1 MPAGSP
7 TSRDTCLSHYART
20 KLCFVAAI
28 FGTKLPRGYS
38 FHCWRRMLRKGLLL
52 QLVWVTGKAVLELAD
67 LGCFEIS
74 ERATLNFRFE
84 MK

>member
-1 MPAGSP
+1 
-7 TSRDTCLSHYART
+7 
-20 KLCFVAAI
+20 
-28 FGTKLPRGYS
+28 
-38 FHCWRRMLRKGLLL
+38 MLRKGLLL